1 MNLHFITNMMKT
13 RVKAL
18 ITTPSSNLAVVA
30 QLTLFLK
37 KCKYTATINTR
48 YVRLLVVD
56 LCLDP
61 DV

>member
-1 MNLHFITNMMKT
+1 MNLHFITKMMKT

-37 KCKYTATINTR
+37 MFREYYNFSILKAHSYS
-48 YVRLLVVD
+48 
-56 LCLDP
+56 
-61 DV
+61 

>member
-1 MNLHFITNMMKT
+1 MMKT

-37 KCKYTATINTR
+37 MFIVIIDFA
-48 YVRLLVVD
+48 LLKMFSYS
-56 LCLDP
+56 
-61 DV
+61 